1 MRPLPFI
8 IPRLGRASAT
18 AAVIPSFPAM
28 EDQFASF
35 RKATA
40 AALLHASA
48 AAPPELRQA
57 VALGTPPPKLAALV
71 EKIRRHAYEVTDSDL
86 DALRGRYTED
96 QLFEIVVAAAFGAAQ
111 ERLEAGLRALDE
123 A

>member
-1 MRPLPFI
+1 
-8 IPRLGRASAT
+8 
-18 AAVIPSFPAM
+18 M
-28 EDQFASF
+28 EDRFASF

-40 AALLHASA
+40 ASLLT
-48 AAPPELRQA
+48 APATTLPELRQA
-57 VALGTPPPKLAALV
+57 VTRGAPPPELAALV

-111 ERLEAGLRALDE
+111 ERLAAGLRALDE